1 MSDLKTSD
9 LPASE
14 ARAGRPEAHA
24 GRPDTRRRFLWA
36 SLTAFLGIAA
46 AEAAWIVSRVLRPR
60 DLPGTEEESGI
71 VTAGPVERFAPG
83 SVTAFP
89 AGGFYLARLEDGGF
103 LALSRRCTHLGC
115 TVPWVEEEGRF
126 VCPCHASAFDLHGE
140 VVNPPAPRALDR
152 YEVRIE
158 NRIVKVNLL
167 NIATRAAS
175 GPSPVGP
182 G

>member
-1 MSDLKTSD
+1 LTS
-9 LPASE
+9 L
-14 ARAGRPEAHA
+14 
-24 GRPDTRRRFLWA
+24 
-36 SLTAFLGIAA
+36 LGIAA
-46 AEAAWIVSRVLRPR
+46 AEAAWIVSRVLKPR
-60 DLPGTEEESGI
+60 DLPGAEEASGI
-71 VTAGPVERFAPG
+71 MTAGPVERFPLG

-89 AGGFYLARLEDGGF
+89 EGGFYLARLDDGGF

-115 TVPWVEEEGRF
+115 TVPWIEEQGRF
-126 VCPCHASAFDLHGE
+126 VCPCHASAFDVHGE

-167 NIATRAAS
+167 NIAPRAAS